1 MRILFLSHRLPYPPT
16 KGDKLRTFNE
26 IQYLARRHQIHLL
39 TFEDPDD
46 LGAPDEE
53 LRRYCSEVE
62 VFPLSPLKAR
72 LRCLKGLLGPRP
84 LTTSYFDS
92 SALAERVQ
100 ELAVPEKCDVLVAC
114 GSGMAHYA
122 ELAPQ
127 VPRLLDMVDVD
138 SVKWYQ
144 YSQYSGLARSF
155 IFRLEARRLSSYE
168 SGLGEIFDKIVL
180 TTESEVS
187 TLESISPGSQAKVV
201 RNGVNLGD
209 DGQSTIPKSEV
220 PALVFTGQMD
230 YFANVD
236 GVVHFSKQVL
246 PRLKKKWP
254 ELRFVIVGR
263 SPTAEVKE
271 LEMIPGVTVTGEV
284 EDVRPFLSEAWVFV
298 APLRIAQGVQN
309 KVLEAM
315 AEGIPA
321 VVSERVMAGLADGKF
336 QDGRDL
342 MVATD
347 DLQLEKSLDELLRDE
362 RKRLKLATKARSRL
376 AERYCWEANMLA
388 LEHYLEEIAHLDP
401 QQLWTSERESGVA
414 EAQ

>member
-16 KGDKLRTFNE
+16 KGDKVRTFNE
-26 IQYLARRHQIHLL
+26 IRYLARRHQIHLL

-46 LGAPDEE
+46 LAAPDEE

-84 LTTSYFDS
+84 LTTSYFS
-92 SALAERVQ
+92 SVALAERVL

-114 GSGMAHYA
+114 GSGMAHFA

-138 SVKWYQ
+138 SVKWHQ
-144 YSQYSGLARSF
+144 YSQYSGIARSF
-155 IFRLEARRLSSYE
+155 IFRLEARRLAAFE
-168 SGLGEIFDKIVL
+168 SELGRIFDKIVL

-209 DGQSTIPKSEV
+209 DGQSTMPKSEI
-220 PALVFTGQMD
+220 PTLVFTGQMD

-236 GVVHFSKQVL
+236 GVVHFSAQVL

-254 ELRFVIVGR
+254 GLRFVIVGR
-263 SPTAEVKE
+263 APTTEVKE

-315 AEGIPA
+315 AEGIPT

-347 DLQLEKSLDELLRDE
+347 DLQLEKALDELLRDE
-362 RKRLKLATKARSRL
+362 GKRKVLSASARSRL
-376 AERYCWEANMLA
+376 AEGYCWETNMLT
-388 LEHYLEEIAHLDP
+388 LEQYLEEIVQPDP
-401 QQLWTSERESGVA
+401 HRLCTSERESGVA
-414 EAQ
+414 EAL